1 MYVLICWRFAVSS
14 ASGIGCAGLRPT
26 RSGKRKNGELMTTR
40 LLLIATAVSLTMASV
55 AAYAGY
61 GTTGTGWNQVAAD
74 AAARAYAAEGKCYP
88 INGPCPAP
96 PPTLHPYRTP
106 HATQQHKRQLH

>member
-1 MYVLICWRFAVSS
+1 
-14 ASGIGCAGLRPT
+14 
-26 RSGKRKNGELMTTR
+26 MTTR
-40 LLLIATAVSLTMASV
+40 LLPIATAVSLTMASV

-74 AAARAYAAEGKCYP
+74 AAAHAYAAEGKCYP
-88 INGPCPAP
+88 FNGPCPAP
-96 PPTLHPYRTP
+96 QSTLHPCRTP